1 MLDNLQITAFD
12 LIVVAVIL
20 LSLLMGLARGM
31 IREAVA
37 IASWVGAFAVAVYT
51 FDQVRPLV
59 RGLVTPPLLADVLTG
74 AAVFLIPLIVFKILG
89 AMLAGGV
96 HAIGLGFLDR
106 LGGLAFGLARGAFLV
121 AAGYLIATM
130 LMRVED
136 LPVWVKEARLRP
148 PVEEGAIWLRSFLPD
163 SLEAETRRAGEAVG
177 RSLGAA
183 RELQGMPAGLA
194 PGEPGYTPEQREQLD
209 RLIERPAN

>member
-183 RELQGMPAGLA
+183 RELQGTPAGPA
-194 PGEPGYTPEQREQLD
+194 PAEPGYTPEQREQLD